1 MVRTG
6 KGPKVFLIIVV
17 ALVGILAVS
26 VAVLVKYANKIVKSE
41 LESRLGKSFA
51 IERIDLKWG
60 HVEVMGISLKNPGG
74 KEVIRVGNLSVTA
87 DFMGL
92 LRKKYVVSNVTMK
105 DPYLF
110 VEVDRKGSIVSPVLP
125 PNLKPETSTVAM
137 KAEAPAPPIIVKK
150 IEVING
156 SVDYL
161 DRKTPATP
169 VLTKIRTVG
178 FMMKDVSVPFSD
190 TYSDFVLTATIPGNH
205 STGTIKSDGIIKIK
219 TKDMDLKATVRSLD
233 ITAFKP
239 YFQKESP
246 VDITKGLL
254 DLAIDVKVVSEKL
267 HAPGTVVLKDL
278 QFQSGPG
285 IGSKF
290 MGVPLFLVVALLKK
304 SDNEIPVNLVIEG
317 NLDNPRFNLKENLM
331 DKISVA
337 MADKLGLPIKG
348 ITEAV
353 TGTGAKG
360 ATDIGSAMKGIGGT
374 VRKLFQ

>member
-1 MVRTG
+1 MAKTRQ
-6 KGPKVFLIIVV
+6 KLKIFLTIVV
-17 ALVGILAVS
+17 VLVVVLGGS
-26 VAVLVKYANKIVKSE
+26 VAVLVKYANKIIKSE
-41 LESRLGKSFA
+41 MENRLGKSFA

-60 HVEVMGISLKNPGG
+60 HVEAMGISLKNPEG
-74 KEVIRVGNLSVTA
+74 KEVIRVGNLSATA

-92 LRKKYVVSNVTMK
+92 LRKKYVVANVTIK

-110 VEVDRKGSIVSPVLP
+110 LEVDHKGNIVSPVLP
-125 PNLKPETSTVAM
+125 PNLKPDTSTAAKKTEV
-137 KAEAPAPPIIVKK
+137 PAPPITVKK

-161 DRKTPATP
+161 DRKTPVTP
-169 VLTKIRTVG
+169 VLTKIRTMG
-178 FMMKDVSVPFSD
+178 FMVKDVSVPFTD
-190 TYSDFVLTATIPGNH
+190 TYSDYVLTATIPGNH
-205 STGTIKSDGIIKIK
+205 STGSIKSNGIIKIK

-254 DLAIDVKVVSEKL
+254 DLTIDVRVVSEKL

-285 IGSKF
+285 MGDKF

-304 SDNEIPVNLVIEG
+304 SNNEIPVSFVMEG
-317 NLDNPRFNLKENLM
+317 NLNNPRFDLKENLM

-337 MADKLGLPIKG
+337 IADKLGLPIKG

-353 TGTGAKG
+353 TSTGAKG
-360 ATDIGSAMKGIGGT
+360 AADIGSSMKGIGGT